1 MDILIIGCGV
11 SGLTTGIRLL
21 ETGRQV
27 TIWTRAVPGSP
38 RSDQSPAVTSE
49 VAAAVWYPYKAYPQD
64 RVNAWGATTYTVFRN
79 LAANEPPETHGVV
92 MSEVLEAFA
101 EPVADP
107 WWVETVRATFRH
119 AEPHELPAG
128 YQDGYVFAAPVVDMS
143 IYLNY
148 LQRRFTSAGGLLVE
162 RAVSTLE
169 EALASSQLVV
179 NCAGLGARELV
190 GDTLLYPSR
199 GQVVRIR
206 PRQDIRRV
214 VMDDYGP
221 NKVAYIVPRLHDIV
235 LGGVDDEHNESLL
248 PDPAATAGILSRCGK
263 LVPELVDTAPED
275 ILSVVCG
282 LRPVR
287 SSVRLEMEE
296 LAMGK
301 RVVHNYGHGGAGVT
315 LSWGCAG
322 EVVELVG

>member
-1 MDILIIGCGV
+1 MDILVIGCGV
-11 SGLTTGIRLL
+11 SGLTTGICLL
-21 ETGRQV
+21 EKGHQV
-27 TIWTRAVPGSP
+27 TIWTRVVPGSHGP
-38 RSDQSPAVTSE
+38 DQLPAVTSE
-49 VAAAVWYPYKAYPQD
+49 VAAAVWYPYKVYPQD
-64 RVNAWGATTYTVFRN
+64 RVNAWGATAYAVFRD
-79 LAANEPPETHGVV
+79 LAAKEPAEAHGVV
-92 MSEVLEAFA
+92 MSEVLEAFP

-119 AEPHELPAG
+119 AEPDELPAG

-148 LQRRFTSAGGLLVE
+148 LQRRFTAGGGLVVE

-169 EALASSQLVV
+169 EALASCPLVV

-206 PRQDIRRV
+206 PRPDIRRV

-248 PDPAATAGILSRCGK
+248 PDPAATASILSRCGK
-263 LVPELVDTAPED
+263 LVPEVADTAPED

-287 SSVRLEMEE
+287 SSVRLELEE
-296 LAMGK
+296 VEPGK
-301 RVVHNYGHGGAGVT
+301 RVAHNYGHGGAGVT

-322 EVVELVG
+322 EVMELIG